1 MALRRL
7 GAPNLLG
14 KILGH
19 DGEDLDEVRNNL
31 LVRVVVLGGLALI
44 LSFWQVPKILQ
55 ASRSAAWPSINAT
68 VSAAT
73 NYRQGRR
80 VDLRYVV
87 AGQVYTLEGEFG
99 ERDWNVGRQV
109 TIYYDPASPEIA
121 RRAAGWTEGDSTRVA
136 VLVVLWG
143 AAGGLLGVLAF
154 RLRQASRGVLELDD

>member
-1 MALRRL
+1 MATRRV
-7 GAPNLLG
+7 AASNLLG
-14 KILGH
+14 KVLGH

-31 LVRVVVLGGLALI
+31 LIRIVVIGGLALI

-55 ASRSAAWPSINAT
+55 ASRSAGWPSINAS

-73 NYRQGRR
+73 NYKQGRR

-109 TIYYDPASPEIA
+109 TVYYDPASPEIA
-121 RRAAGWTEGDSTRVA
+121 RRSAGWTEGDSARVG

-143 AAGGLLGVLAF
+143 ATAALLGVTYV
-154 RLRQASRGVLELDD
+154 RLRRASRGVLKLDD